1 MIKALTI
8 DKEKAS
14 IYAEELTTL
23 FHDNKI
29 EDTLNILM
37 GFTTALVNV
46 ATEVKK
52 NTHSEV
58 NDATEKLVLTWI
70 KNMDKTSGLK
80 FGKYIDVHKK

>member
-1 MIKALTI
+1 MTKIKLTR

-14 IYAEELTTL
+14 IYAEEITTL
-23 FHDNKI
+23 FHENKV
-29 EDTLNILM
+29 EDALNILM
-37 GFTTALVNV
+37 GFTTALVDV

-70 KNMDKTSGLK
+70 KNMDKTSGLN
-80 FGKYIDVHKK
+80 FGEYIDINR